1 MNACGVKT
9 CVHPCTTHRSGE
21 DSRTRRVTLAATTR
35 EDAAKD
41 FGGLDNV
48 PEEAITMGV
57 ATILAARSIV
67 LLALGER
74 KASTIA
80 AALEGPR
87 GPEVPASFLR
97 GHPSARVVLDSGAAS
112 ALQRRSAWAPPAA
125 RHAVARMPRMPR
137 MHQMAHMVVAR
148 P

>member
-1 MNACGVKT
+1 MGISQLQS
-9 CVHPCTTHRSGE
+9 PHRRSTE

-41 FGGLDNV
+41 FGGLENV

-57 ATILAARSIV
+57 ATILGARSIV

-74 KASTIA
+74 KASTVA

-87 GPEVPASFLR
+87 NAQVPASFLR
-97 GHPSARVVLDSGAAS
+97 GHHSARVVLDRGAAS
-112 ALQRRSAWAPPAA
+112 ALRRRSTSVPPAA
-125 RHAVARMPRMPR
+125 MRAAMRV
-137 MHQMAHMVVAR
+137 MVR
-148 P
+148 C